1 VTTQF
6 VSAELISE
14 CRHVFVGAA
23 GPIDHPRTRERAGSS
38 IGGQTF
44 AVRTSR
50 SVRAPQTLPFLP
62 LLTLYDR
69 YKFILDRIQKQ
80 TDEQQRIRA
89 RHILGWLAFACRP
102 LKVWEV
108 CSGIVFHNEDGNL
121 DDESKLG
128 KGILDIC
135 KPLIEERDGEI
146 VTLVHFSARELVT
159 PSTFISSSF

>member
-1 VTTQF
+1 
-6 VSAELISE
+6 
-14 CRHVFVGAA
+14 VGAA
-23 GPIDHPRTRERAGSS
+23 GPIDHPRTRERARSS
-38 IGGQTF
+38 IGGQIF
-44 AVRTSR
+44 AIRTSR
-50 SVRAPQTLPFLP
+50 SVRTPPPPQTLPFLP

-108 CSGIVFHNEDGNL
+108 CSGIVFHEDGNL
-121 DDESKLG
+121 NDESKLG

-135 KPLIEERDGEI
+135 KPLIEERNGEI
-146 VTLVHFSARELVT
+146 VALVHFSARESVT
-159 PSTFISSSF
+159 PSTFISSS